1 MSGVGR
7 EVRLART
14 LLAPEEQALRNMFDP
29 LKQTSHDSDDVAG
42 NMQTDP
48 MMVAP

>member
-7 EVRLART
+7 VVRLARAR
-14 LLAPEEQALRNMFDP
+14 LAQEEQAIRHMFDP
-29 LKQTSHDSDDVAG
+29 LNQPSLDSDDVAG

-48 MMVAP
+48 MMIAP

>member
-1 MSGVGR
+1 MSSVGR
-7 EVRLART
+7 VVRLART
-14 LLAPEEQALRNMFDP
+14 HRAPEEQALRNMFDP
-29 LKQTSHDSDDVAG
+29 LSQPSIDSDDVAG